1 MPKIKGFALFAAT
14 LLFPLGVVQAQPQPQ
29 QALPPQTQTTEQ
41 VPEQKLNQFAQALK
55 MVAQLD
61 AKYRPQIEKESNVD
75 KRQKIAQQA
84 QQEMIKA
91 VNQVG
96 LSVEEYNALT
106 FKLQQDKAMQEKL
119 QQKLQS
125 L

>member
-1 MPKIKGFALFAAT
+1 
-14 LLFPLGVVQAQPQPQ
+14 
-29 QALPPQTQTTEQ
+29 
-41 VPEQKLNQFAQALK
+41 
-55 MVAQLD
+55 
-61 AKYRPQIEKESNVD
+61 
-75 KRQKIAQQA
+75 
-84 QQEMIKA
+84 MIKA
-91 VNQVG
+91 VNQAG